1 MKKCLKNQWQEGDV
15 VVLEKDYILQ
25 GTCLYVRLPEELDH
39 ESGELVKQQTDRVM
53 SENPVQSMVFDF
65 QRTMFMDSSGI
76 GMIMSRY
83 RNLGM
88 RKGCVSVMGVNDR
101 IRKILCLS
109 GMHKIVAMDEC
120 E

>member
-1 MKKCLKNQWQEGDV
+1 MIV
-15 VVLEKDYILQ
+15 VEKDYILQ

-39 ESGELVKQQTDRVM
+39 ESGEQVKRQTDQVM
-53 SENPVQSMVFDF
+53 SENHVRSMIFDF

-83 RNLGM
+83 RSLGM
-88 RKGCVSVMGVNDR
+88 RKGCVAVMGANER

-109 GMHKIVAMDEC
+109 GMHKIVAMNEV
-120 E
+120 